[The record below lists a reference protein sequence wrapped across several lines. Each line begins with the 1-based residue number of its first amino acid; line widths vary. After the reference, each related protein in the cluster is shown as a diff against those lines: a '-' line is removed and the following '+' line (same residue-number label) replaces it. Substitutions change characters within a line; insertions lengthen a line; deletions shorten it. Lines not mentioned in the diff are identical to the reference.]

1 MADYNKYQKMII
13 NTLARKLGPAAED
26 FAQDMASK
34 AGTRFENISN
44 ENVERFALRV
54 EENALKYI
62 SEAEAKFVANTI
74 RKLRA

>member
-1 MADYNKYQKMII
+1 MADYNKYQKMIL

-26 FAQDMASK
+26 FAQDMALK

-44 ENVERFALRV
+44 ENVERFAMKV

-62 SEAEAKFVANTI
+62 TEVEAKFVANTI
-74 RKLRA
+74 RRLRS